1 MRVVHVSTYDVSG
14 GAARAAFR
22 LHNALLEAGVD
33 STMFVRNK
41 ASGLAT
47 VVEYKP
53 SGICDRI
60 RSRVRFARL
69 QSALNRYR
77 FTRPRHLEAF
87 DDDRSSHVGAI
98 AQLPPCDIVHLH
110 YVCGFIDHLSFL
122 RGLRRHV
129 PVVWTAH
136 DMAPLTGGCHYDNG
150 CSNYLH
156 TCGKCPQLGSS
167 SDSDLSRQVW
177 NRKNAALSYVRSRL
191 HFVAAS
197 RWIDNEIRRSSLTRN
212 IPVSLIPHGLDTTVF
227 APKDRE
233 SCRRALGIDHSKRV
247 VLFVSDSVDNPRK
260 GMHLLLAAMRRL
272 EDVDDLL
279 LLSIGRNSPPPLGNV
294 AVQHLGP
301 VANDRFLAIAYSA
314 ADVFVIPSLQE
325 MFGLTA
331 LEALACGTPAVG
343 FDVGGI
349 PDVIVDGKTGL
360 LAAAGD
366 ADSLAASLRSM
377 LVDEA
382 RRTAMGHAARAAVVD
397 HFPMPHCAAR
407 HIDLYRSLAA
417 SAPTP
422 PVAPRA

>member
-1 MRVVHVSTYDVSG
+1 MRVVHVSTQDITG

-22 LHNALLEAGVD
+22 LHTALLEAGVD
-33 STMFVRNK
+33 SKMLVRNK
-41 ASGLAT
+41 ASSLPS
-47 VVEYKP
+47 VVEYRP
-53 SGICDRI
+53 PGLT
-60 RSRVRFARL
+60 ARL
-69 QSALNRYR
+69 RESIRFRYLYSALDRYR
-77 FTRPRHLEAF
+77 PTRPAHVEDF
-87 DDDRSSHVGAI
+87 DDDRTPHIDALGS
-98 AQLPPCDIVHLH
+98 LPACDVVHLH
-110 YVCGFIDHLSFL
+110 FISCFIDHRSFL
-122 RGLRRHV
+122 RGLPADV

-136 DMAPLTGGCHYDNG
+136 DMAPLTGGCHYDAG
-150 CSNYLH
+150 CSRYLDA
-156 TCGKCPQLGSS
+156 CGKCPQLGSTVEV
-167 SDSDLSRQVW
+167 DLSRQVW
-177 NRKNAALSYVRSRL
+177 NRKRAALSHVRSRL

-197 RWIDNEIRRSSLTRN
+197 RWIEREIRHSSLTRGV
-212 IPVSLIPHGLDTTVF
+212 PVSLIPHGLDTTVF
-227 APKDRE
+227 APKDRG
-233 SCRRALGIDHSKRV
+233 SCRRALGIDPTKRV
-247 VLFVSDSVDNPRK
+247 VLFVSDAVDNRRK